1 MASQSGVPTREQ
13 SISFEGRDLTNS
25 KSTMAELGVG
35 DDAVLLLRRKVTV
48 AGRYVVSSQ
57 YNHASILISIFIQ
70 SLRSMEQDSEMMR
83 LQILGDPRL
92 MHQLREVC
100 VVCYL

>member
-48 AGRYVVSSQ
+48 AGRYVVFS
-57 YNHASILISIFIQ
+57 IQ
-70 SLRSMEQDSEMMR
+70 SCINTDIDLCSISKVNGKRLRDDET
-83 LQILGDPRL
+83 
-92 MHQLREVC
+92 
-100 VVCYL
+100 

>member
-13 SISFEGRDLTNS
+13 SISFEGRDLSNS

-48 AGRYVVSSQ
+48 AGRYVVFS
-57 YNHASILISIFIQ
+57 IQ
-70 SLRSMEQDSEMMR
+70 SCIITDIDLYTISKVNGTRLRDDETSNPWRS
-83 LQILGDPRL
+83 
-92 MHQLREVC
+92 
-100 VVCYL
+100 

>member
-48 AGRYVVSSQ
+48 AGRYVVSS
-57 YNHASILISIFIQ
+57 IQ
-70 SLRSMEQDSEMMR
+70 SCINTDIDLCTISKVNGTRLRDDETPNPWRS
-83 LQILGDPRL
+83 
-92 MHQLREVC
+92 
-100 VVCYL
+100 